1 MAQFKYT
8 DKMKNWMRIYYGL
21 PVQELTAKFNEH
33 FSVNYSSKSIHG
45 FRRRL
50 GLRTGRTGQYPKGHI
65 SHNAGTKGLM
75 KRNSGSFKSGSSP
88 HNMCPIGT
96 ERISKDGYV
105 YIKVDRPNIWRLK
118 HRMIWEEHHG
128 KLPAGAIV
136 IFKDGN
142 QKNYQIDNLLMVTRR
157 ENVILNKFYP
167 NTPAEYKQTTTYLA
181 RIMIAINNK
190 ERVI

>member
-1 MAQFKYT
+1 MAHKYT

-21 PVQELTAKFNEH
+21 PVPELTAKFNEH
-33 FSVNYSSKSIHG
+33 FSVNYSNKSIHN
-45 FRRRL
+45 FRKRL
-50 GLRTGRTGQYPKGHI
+50 GLRTGRTGQYTKGNI
-65 SHNAGTKGLM
+65 PHNAGTKGLM

-88 HNMCPIGT
+88 HNTRPIGS
-96 ERISKDGYV
+96 ERINKDGYI
-105 YIKVDRPNIWRLK
+105 YIKVDSPKIWRPK
-118 HRMIWEEHHG
+118 HQIIWEEHHG
-128 KLPAGAIV
+128 ELPAGSIV
-136 IFKDGN
+136 IFKDGDK
-142 QKNYQIDNLLMVTRR
+142 KNCHIDNLLMVTRR